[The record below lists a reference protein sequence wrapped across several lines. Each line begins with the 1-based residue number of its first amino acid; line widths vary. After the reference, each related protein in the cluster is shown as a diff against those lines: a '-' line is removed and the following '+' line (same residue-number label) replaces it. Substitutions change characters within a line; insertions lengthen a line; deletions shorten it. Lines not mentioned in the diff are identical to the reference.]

1 MQSEPGKSAYLSL
14 FSGTDLYVYLV
25 SIHTSSPMKQNA
37 STGSQ
42 PKSGKRNRGGGFCQ
56 ENPRSEKSM
65 QQTEEQRN
73 LICDKLLLT
82 AIAYLCGENHNQRQY
97 NNDS

>member
-1 MQSEPGKSAYLSL
+1 
-14 FSGTDLYVYLV
+14 
-25 SIHTSSPMKQNA
+25 
-37 STGSQ
+37 
-42 PKSGKRNRGGGFCQ
+42 
-56 ENPRSEKSM
+56 M

-97 NNDS
+97 NNQYFGKFLPKD

>member
-1 MQSEPGKSAYLSL
+1 MPQQG
-14 FSGTDLYVYLV
+14 V
-25 SIHTSSPMKQNA
+25 SQKAEKET
-37 STGSQ
+37 
-42 PKSGKRNRGGGFCQ
+42 FCQ

-82 AIAYLCGENHNQRQY
+82 AIAYLCGENHNSY
-97 NNDS
+97 NKYEKCHFLIGFHRYKAAL

>member
-1 MQSEPGKSAYLSL
+1 MPQQG
-14 FSGTDLYVYLV
+14 V
-25 SIHTSSPMKQNA
+25 SQKAEKET
-37 STGSQ
+37 
-42 PKSGKRNRGGGFCQ
+42 FCQ

-82 AIAYLCGENHNQRQY
+82 AIAYLCKENHNSYSKYEKCHFLIGFHRY
-97 NNDS
+97 KAAL

>member
-1 MQSEPGKSAYLSL
+1 MPQQG
-14 FSGTDLYVYLV
+14 V
-25 SIHTSSPMKQNA
+25 SQKAEKET
-37 STGSQ
+37 
-42 PKSGKRNRGGGFCQ
+42 FCQ

-97 NNDS
+97 NNDSCESAVGFLIQKLKINKCK

>member
-1 MQSEPGKSAYLSL
+1 MPQQG
-14 FSGTDLYVYLV
+14 V
-25 SIHTSSPMKQNA
+25 S
-37 STGSQ
+37 
-42 PKSGKRNRGGGFCQ
+42 PKAEKETFCQ

-97 NNDS
+97 NNQYFGKFLPKD

>member
-1 MQSEPGKSAYLSL
+1 MPQQG
-14 FSGTDLYVYLV
+14 V
-25 SIHTSSPMKQNA
+25 SQKAEKET
-37 STGSQ
+37 
-42 PKSGKRNRGGGFCQ
+42 FCQ
-56 ENPRSEKSM
+56 ENSRSEKSM